1 MSVTVP
7 TSSDIG
13 RPSHTHRDEPF
24 SVLTADADPRSPTGT
39 DEGIDAPESVFQDR
53 AISKGYPFWPC
64 AEPLES
70 EVAAIREKLPLV
82 SAAEASVLGNREL
95 FGRLATRAML
105 PGTVQLFERWR
116 PQLVLREPASTPR
129 PWPRRAAARLS
140 PKWPSPSPT

>member
-1 MSVTVP
+1 MRTLAACSLGGAGHLNP
-7 TSSDIG
+7 LL
-13 RPSHTHRDEPF
+13 PF
-24 SVLTADADPRSPTGT
+24 
-39 DEGIDAPESVFQDR
+39 IDA
-53 AISKGYPFWPC
+53 SKGRGDEVLVAGPPALREMVEDAGYPFWPGG
-64 AEPLES
+64 EPLES
-70 EVAAIREKLPLV
+70 EVAAIREKLPVV